1 MPSKSQGSLDSEL
14 PNSGLIYLPC
24 SSVNVIR
31 NCKFHCMPFICKK
44 LSHSIRVILI
54 VNVFSALFNNK
65 YIFNLPNLSMTINV
79 MMCKVQSTMCEHC
92 NYTEPNL
99 IMHYIISHISIH
111 SPLHLHTHIHPHARA
126 HAHTHT
132 DLQPQWRYW
141 QNKKIRYCTIF
152 NCNGAEWS
160 KDKTQAAESVKWR
173 PQQAYGSNQFLLA
186 CSAAD
191 SFQHTHKIITLTHR

>member
-31 NCKFHCMPFICKK
+31 NCKFRCMPFICKK

-65 YIFNLPNLSMTINV
+65 YIFNVPNPSMTIHV

-99 IMHYIISHISIH
+99 IMHYIISHISH
-111 SPLHLHTHIHPHARA
+111 SFSPAS
-126 HAHTHT
+126 AHTHMHART
-132 DLQPQWRYW
+132 HARTHTHRDLQPQ
-141 QNKKIRYCTIF
+141 
-152 NCNGAEWS
+152 
-160 KDKTQAAESVKWR
+160 
-173 PQQAYGSNQFLLA
+173 
-186 CSAAD
+186 
-191 SFQHTHKIITLTHR
+191 